1 MRSDPIA
8 ENYYKPLI
16 QAEVWS
22 DFLFY
27 LAAATSIAAMLVS
40 GEIYPT
46 FNGLIQIVFVISVIF
61 IFVIGVVNRLY
72 LSPRAEEKRREDLL
86 SNSFDVNLTHE
97 NTVGYFNNDQKNPI
111 KRLAASVMESSYFT
125 AKITKEMLFR
135 ERLRV
140 GIYSIIWLVS
150 ALLRTTDLSIIAV
163 GAQVLFGEQILF
175 RWFRL
180 EWLRHRSEQTYKAIQ
195 RLLTTARTLNKPSS
209 HAQVLEWFAIY
220 ETSKS
225 NASMTLSNRIFQKRN
240 EALSQDWE
248 KIRRGLGL

>member
-16 QAEVWS
+16 QAERLS

-27 LAAATSIAAMLVS
+27 ISAVLSIAALLVS
-40 GEIYPT
+40 GGNYPT
-46 FNGLIQIVFVISVIF
+46 LSNIIQIVFVLSVIS
-61 IFVIGVVNRLY
+61 IFVIGVMTRLY
-72 LSPRAEEKRREDLL
+72 LSPRAEDKRREDLL

-125 AKITKEMLFR
+125 TNITKEMLFW

-140 GIYSIIWLVS
+140 GLYSAIWLVS
-150 ALLRTTDLSIIAV
+150 VLARTTDLSIIAV

-180 EWLRHRSEQTYKAIQ
+180 EWLRHRSEQTYKSIQ
-195 RLLTTARTLNKPSS
+195 RLITTARTFNKASS
-209 HAQVLEWFAIY
+209 HAQVLECFAIY

-240 EALSQDWE
+240 ETLSQDWE
-248 KIRRGLGL
+248 KIRQGLGL